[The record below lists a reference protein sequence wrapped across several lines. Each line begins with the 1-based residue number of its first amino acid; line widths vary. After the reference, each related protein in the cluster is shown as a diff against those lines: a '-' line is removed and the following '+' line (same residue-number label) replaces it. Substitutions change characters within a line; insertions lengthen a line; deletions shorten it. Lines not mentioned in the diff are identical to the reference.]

1 MRAHRPG
8 VRAHPRLR
16 LRTAAGRPVLSPFKH
31 FPAPR
36 VPARRV
42 LKRWTNAMTTT
53 TRTASLFAVLSALS
67 LGACD
72 DPGERPE
79 GVTVDDEAE
88 VMSFAVPTAPSALP
102 PGDGGGDGP
111 ADPLPDLIVEATAT
125 TTVGPIGDY
134 WYCTFRVK
142 NIGTATAPKSKAGV
156 LLLDDWNVPDVS
168 GVHTA
173 DVPALSPGA
182 GAWVTV
188 KFATTDVQ
196 IAGYTEIGWSVYDI
210 IDYKTR
216 QIADATKIV
225 DEKLKTNN
233 SYTIA
238 W

>member
-1 MRAHRPG
+1 
-8 VRAHPRLR
+8 
-16 LRTAAGRPVLSPFKH
+16 
-31 FPAPR
+31 
-36 VPARRV
+36 
-42 LKRWTNAMTTT
+42 MTTT
-53 TRTASLFAVLSALS
+53 TRTASLLAVFSALT

-79 GVTVDDEAE
+79 GVAVDDEAG
-88 VMSFAVPTAPSALP
+88 VMSFAIPTAPSALP

-111 ADPLPDLIVEATAT
+111 AEPMPDLIVEATAT

-134 WYCTFRVK
+134 WTCTFRVK

-168 GVHTA
+168 GVHMA
-173 DVPALSPGA
+173 DVPALAPGT
-182 GAWVTV
+182 GAWVTI

-216 QIADATKIV
+216 QIVDATKIV
-225 DEKLKTNN
+225 DEKIETNN